1 MEEINKL
8 NISFDIMKKVKR
20 SRKTTSARRA
30 TGNKNVIRKIGDDGG
45 YLVNQCPVLIP
56 KENMKMFTAMQK
68 SCTRNPYG
76 NYGNAL
82 NVKLY

>member
-1 MEEINKL
+1 MAKGRKI
-8 NISFDIMKKVKR
+8 R
-20 SRKTTSARRA
+20 SRLAARKA
-30 TGNKNVIRKIGDDGG
+30 GNKNVIRKIGSEGG

-68 SCTRNPYG
+68 ACSGNPYG
-76 NYGNAL
+76 KYGNAL

>member
-1 MEEINKL
+1 M
-8 NISFDIMKKVKR
+8 SKVKR
-20 SRKTTSARRA
+20 KKTQSARR
-30 TGNKNVIRKIGDDGG
+30 TTRNRNVIRKVGSEGG

-68 SCTRNPYG
+68 ACTGNPYG
-76 NYGNAL
+76 KYGNAL

>member
-1 MEEINKL
+1 MA
-8 NISFDIMKKVKR
+8 KKRRTKSA
-20 SRKTTSARRA
+20 SRI

-56 KENMKMFTAMQK
+56 KENMKMFTAFQK
-68 SCTRNPYG
+68 ACSRNPYG

-82 NVKLY
+82 NVKLH

>member
-1 MEEINKL
+1 MRK
-8 NISFDIMKKVKR
+8 SKR
-20 SRKTTSARRA
+20 TRNRSAARQTR
-30 TGNKNVIRKIGDDGG
+30 NKNVIRKIGQDGG

-68 SCTRNPYG
+68 ACTGNPYG
-76 NYGNAL
+76 RYGNAL

>member
-1 MEEINKL
+1 M
-8 NISFDIMKKVKR
+8 SKVKR
-20 SRKTTSARRA
+20 KKTQSARRS
-30 TGNKNVIRKIGDDGG
+30 TGNRNVIRKVGSEGG

-68 SCTRNPYG
+68 ACTGNPYG
-76 NYGNAL
+76 KYGNAL